1 MKALNKVTAMLAALC
16 LTSGTALAAP
26 AAPAQHAPLVSE
38 SKAVDSN
45 FCYGI
50 YVRFSDGTEYAEVT
64 CYIYSDGSY

>member
-38 SKAVDSN
+38 AKAVDSN
-45 FCYGI
+45 ICIGI
-50 YVRFSDGTEYAEVT
+50 SIRSESESIDVVICVVFE
-64 CYIYSDGSY
+64 DGSY

>member
-45 FCYGI
+45 FCVGI
-50 YVRFSDGTEYAEVT
+50 IIITPEVIVIDEV
-64 CYIYSDGSY
+64 CIIFSDGSY